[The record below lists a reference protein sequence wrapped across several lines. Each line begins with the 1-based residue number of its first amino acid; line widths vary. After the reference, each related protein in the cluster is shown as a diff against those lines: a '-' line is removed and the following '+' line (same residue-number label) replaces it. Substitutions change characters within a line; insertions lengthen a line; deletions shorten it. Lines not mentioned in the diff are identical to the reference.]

1 LTSSLSLKRSF
12 TRGTGCARLGE
23 ARDPGEHV
31 FAAPSDG
38 ALSQMSMLMLLR

>member
-1 LTSSLSLKRSF
+1 LTSSLSLKRSL
-12 TRGTGCARLGE
+12 THGTGCAQLGE
-23 ARDPGEHV
+23 ARDRGQQL